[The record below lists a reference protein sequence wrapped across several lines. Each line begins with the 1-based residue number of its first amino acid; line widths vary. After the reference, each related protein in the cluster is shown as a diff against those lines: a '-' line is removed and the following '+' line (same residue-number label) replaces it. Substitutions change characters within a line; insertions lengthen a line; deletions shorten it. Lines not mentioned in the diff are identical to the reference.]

1 MAADGTEGAA
11 PAAPGRERPRR
22 SRTEPSGEEPAGHQG
37 DDPDADPVSVARAV
51 ALRQLTMA
59 PRSRAE
65 LEQKMATKGVERE
78 VAAQV
83 LDRLTEVG
91 LVDDEAY
98 AGMLVRSR
106 QVTRGLARR
115 GLQQELRSKGVD
127 DDVARAA
134 LAEVTDEDERAT
146 AEALVARRLRVTR
159 GLDRPVRERRLLG
172 LLARKGY
179 GGGVARAVV
188 REALDADDLTGA

>member
-1 MAADGTEGAA
+1 M
-11 PAAPGRERPRR
+11 
-22 SRTEPSGEEPAGHQG
+22 
-37 DDPDADPVSVARAV
+37 
-51 ALRQLTMA
+51 ALRQLNMA

-65 LEQKMATKGVERE
+65 LERKMATKGVERD

-83 LDRLTEVG
+83 LDRLAEVG

-106 QVTRGLARR
+106 QATRGLARR
-115 GLQQELRSKGVD
+115 GLQHELRSKGVD

-134 LAEVTDEDERAT
+134 LEEVTDEDERAV
-146 AEALVARRLRVTR
+146 AEQLVARRLRATS
-159 GLDRPVRERRLLG
+159 GLDRAVRERRLLG

-179 GGGVARAVV
+179 GGGLARAVV
-188 REALDADDLTGA
+188 REALDGEGGEVAPG

>member
-1 MAADGTEGAA
+1 M
-11 PAAPGRERPRR
+11 
-22 SRTEPSGEEPAGHQG
+22 
-37 DDPDADPVSVARAV
+37 

-65 LEQKMATKGVERE
+65 LERKMATKGVERE

-98 AGMLVRSR
+98 AGMLVRSL
-106 QVTRGLARR
+106 QASRGLARR
-115 GLQQELRSKGVD
+115 GLQHELRSKGVD
-127 DDVARAA
+127 DDVARVA
-134 LAEVTDEDERAT
+134 LEEVTDEDERAV
-146 AEALVARRLRVTR
+146 AEQLVARRLRATS
-159 GLDRPVRERRLLG
+159 GLDRAVRERRLLG

-179 GGGVARAVV
+179 AGGLARAVV
-188 REALDADDLTGA
+188 REALDGEQVEAGER

>member
-1 MAADGTEGAA
+1 M
-11 PAAPGRERPRR
+11 
-22 SRTEPSGEEPAGHQG
+22 
-37 DDPDADPVSVARAV
+37 

-65 LEQKMATKGVERE
+65 LERKMATKGVERE

-106 QVTRGLARR
+106 QATRGLARR
-115 GLQQELRSKGVD
+115 GLQHELRSKGVD

-134 LAEVTDEDERAT
+134 LEEVTDEDERVA
-146 AEALVARRLRVTR
+146 AEQLVARRLRSTR
-159 GLDRPVRERRLLG
+159 GLERSVRERRLVAV
-172 LLARKGY
+172 LARKGY
-179 GGGVARAVV
+179 AGGLSFAVV
-188 REALDADDLTGA
+188 RAALDTEDEGDPGSAPGRRPGGGRRLTDG